1 MPTEE
6 LVQLHQLQSSEGEGQ
21 VEGFCVCFHLLKM
34 REVSEGGVLMA
45 TKTSVR

>member
-6 LVQLHQLQSSEGEGQ
+6 LTQLHQLQSSEGEGQ

-34 REVSEGGVLMA
+34 REFSEAGVRTA
-45 TKTSVR
+45 TKTSIR

>member
-6 LVQLHQLQSSEGEGQ
+6 LVQLHQLQSHEGEGQ

-34 REVSEGGVLMA
+34 REVSEVDILTA